1 MEVVPPHGPQ
11 KYRYFPQ
18 LATVLC
24 QTSARYFLRPE
35 GLWVSLPFCSFIVF
49 VFISALNEEVGL
61 RGAMAPIRILLACP
75 GMEDVLRWRSILK
88 QDSDIEVIGEVDD
101 PVAALVEAGN
111 SQATVVIIDLPT
123 NGTDPGLYSHL
134 LGEYPNVKVIAV
146 SKDGSQA
153 LTFENGIIRSKISDT
168 SPQNLTLLFHRLVA
182 EEDQV
187 WRAPSEESKAD

>member
-1 MEVVPPHGPQ
+1 M
-11 KYRYFPQ
+11 
-18 LATVLC
+18 
-24 QTSARYFLRPE
+24 
-35 GLWVSLPFCSFIVF
+35 
-49 VFISALNEEVGL
+49 NEEVGF

-75 GMEDVLRWRSILK
+75 GMNDVSRWRSILK

-101 PVAALVEAGN
+101 PVAALLAAGH

-153 LTFENGIIRSKISDT
+153 LKFEKGIIRTTICDT
-168 SPQNLTLLFHRLVA
+168 SPQNLTRLFHRLVG

-187 WRAPSEESKAD
+187 WSASSGESKPD